1 MFIAKNIQLMP
12 KVTAN
17 IYCQKHFLPQTFIAE
32 TCECCERSEGETFE
46 LCDRND
52 DNIETDLGGNKVL

>member
-52 DNIETDLGGNKVL
+52 DTNRD